1 LRTRK
6 LPEQICHKIR
16 NLRGDA
22 TRDDESEVS
31 DHDFAE
37 LASSR
42 PWPWSCGLA
51 RWLGDTTTAPAGGW
65 KSVANPMKSELAEL
79 DRISDYPTYWA
90 ARHPD
95 REAMVLG
102 DLRWTYADLARYV
115 DLYARA
121 LWANGLRRGDRVA
134 VLATARPESLALF
147 LAAAR
152 IGAMF
157 TGLNLRFK
165 YEELHYVVDDS
176 KPRLLFYLPEF
187 AGRDYRAD
195 MRHLLADI
203 PSVEQAIAFGAAEP
217 GFARSFEVFL
227 GGAASA
233 SAAEVAAAVA
243 AVQRLDPCLL
253 IYTSGSTGQ
262 PKGAM
267 LPHYGLSHCSRNQ
280 LDHWWAE
287 PLRVLD
293 NLPISNVFCIG
304 DLFCFCMV
312 GGGTTVFMERFD
324 AKGVLET
331 IEREKVTLWGQV
343 ATMLQLVLAQPEAA
357 SRDLSSLQMIF
368 WAGARAPRELIERLG
383 RITSYLGSNYG
394 LTETVAGVT
403 YTEKGASLD
412 VLADTVGK
420 PDPHYELRVVA
431 PDGRVC
437 ADGEAG
443 EILVRGHCMMV
454 GYWSRPEA
462 TAAAI
467 DNEGWLHTGDIGFR
481 RPDGNFQIAGR
492 KSDMFKSGG
501 FNVYP
506 REIEMMLETH
516 PAVAMAAVI
525 GVPDDLY
532 GEVGHAYLLLRE
544 ADGPAEP
551 DMAAWCKE
559 RLANFKVPKRFH
571 LRRQLPML
579 PVGKIDKVALRKE
592 AGLT

>member
-1 LRTRK
+1 MR
-6 LPEQICHKIR
+6 
-16 NLRGDA
+16 
-22 TRDDESEVS
+22 
-31 DHDFAE
+31 AE
-37 LASSR
+37 L
-42 PWPWSCGLA
+42 
-51 RWLGDTTTAPAGGW
+51 
-65 KSVANPMKSELAEL
+65 VEL
-79 DRISDYPTYWA
+79 DRISDYPAFWA

-102 DLRWTYADLARYV
+102 GLRWTYAELARNV
-115 DLYARA
+115 DIYARA
-121 LWANGLRRGDRVA
+121 LWAHGLRRGDRIA
-134 VLATARPESLALF
+134 MLATPRPESLCLF
-147 LAAAR
+147 LAAGR

-165 YEELHYVVDDS
+165 YEELLYVVDDS
-176 KPRLLFYLPEF
+176 TPRLLVFLPEF
-187 AGRDYRAD
+187 GGRDYRAD
-195 MRHLLADI
+195 VRRLLDDNPCI
-203 PSVEQAIAFGAAEP
+203 ERAISLGASEP
-217 GFARSFEVFL
+217 GLAISFEDFL
-227 GGAASA
+227 GTAASA
-233 SAAEVAAAVA
+233 PNQDVTTTIAAIR
-243 AVQRLDPCLL
+243 RLDPCLL
-253 IYTSGSTGQ
+253 IYTSGSTGR

-267 LPHYGLSHCSRNQ
+267 LPHYGLCHCSRNQ

-304 DLFCFCMV
+304 DLFCFCLV

-331 IEREKVTLWGQV
+331 IERERITLWGQV
-343 ATMLQLVLAQPEAA
+343 ATMLQLALSQPEAE

-368 WAGARAPRELIERLG
+368 WAGARAPRDLIERLA
-383 RITSYLGSNYG
+383 RITPYLGSNYG

-403 YTEKGASLD
+403 YTEKGASLE

-420 PDPHYELRVVA
+420 PDPHYELRVIA
-431 PDGRVC
+431 SDGQIC

-443 EILVRGHCMMV
+443 EIQVRGHCMMV
-454 GYWSRPEA
+454 GYWNRPEA

-467 DNEGWLHTGDIGFR
+467 DSEGWLHTGDIGLR
-481 RPDGNFQIAGR
+481 RPDGNFQLAGR
-492 KSDMFKSGG
+492 KTDMFKSGG

-525 GVPDDLY
+525 GLPDDLY

-544 ADGPAEP
+544 SAGTSEP
-551 DMAAWCKE
+551 DLAVWCKE

-571 LRRQLPML
+571 LRRDLPML

-592 AGLT
+592 AGLA

>member
-1 LRTRK
+1 MKT
-6 LPEQICHKIR
+6 
-16 NLRGDA
+16 
-22 TRDDESEVS
+22 
-31 DHDFAE
+31 E
-37 LASSR
+37 L
-42 PWPWSCGLA
+42 
-51 RWLGDTTTAPAGGW
+51 
-65 KSVANPMKSELAEL
+65 VEL
-79 DRISDYPTYWA
+79 DRISDYPAHWA
-90 ARHPD
+90 ARYPN
-95 REAMVLG
+95 REAMVLR
-102 DLRWTYADLARYV
+102 DLRWTYADLARNV
-115 DLYARA
+115 DRYARA

-134 VLATARPESLALF
+134 MLATPRPESLAMF

-165 YEELHYVVDDS
+165 FDELRYVVEDA
-176 KPRLLFYLPEF
+176 KPRLLFFLPEF
-187 AGRDYRAD
+187 AGRDYRPD
-195 MRHLLADI
+195 VRRLLIDS
-203 PSVEQAIAFGAAEP
+203 PSIEQAIALGVAEP
-217 GFARSFEVFL
+217 GLARSFEDFL
-227 GGAASA
+227 GTAASV
-233 SAAEVAAAVA
+233 STAEVARAID

-253 IYTSGSTGQ
+253 IYTSGSTGR

-304 DLFCFCMV
+304 DLFCFCLV

-331 IEREKVTLWGQV
+331 IVREKVTLWGQV

-357 SRDLSSLQMIF
+357 NCDLSSLQMIF
-368 WAGARAPRELIERLG
+368 WAGARAPRDLIGRLG
-383 RITSYLGSNYG
+383 QITSYLGSNYG

-420 PDPHYELRVVA
+420 ADPHYQLRVVGH
-431 PDGRVC
+431 DGHTC
-437 ADGEAG
+437 ADDEAG
-443 EILVRGHCMMV
+443 EIQVRGHCMMV
-454 GYWSRPEA
+454 GYWNRPEA

-467 DNEGWLHTGDIGFR
+467 DGEGWLHTGDIGIR
-481 RPDGNFQIAGR
+481 RPDGNFQIVGR

-506 REIEMMLETH
+506 REIEMLLETH

-532 GEVGHAYLLLRE
+532 GEVGHAYLLLRP
-544 ADGPAEP
+544 GTPEP
-551 DMAAWCKE
+551 DMAAWCRD

-579 PVGKIDKVALRKE
+579 AVGKIDKVALRKE
-592 AGLT
+592 AGLA

>member
-1 LRTRK
+1 MK
-6 LPEQICHKIR
+6 
-16 NLRGDA
+16 
-22 TRDDESEVS
+22 
-31 DHDFAE
+31 AE
-37 LASSR
+37 L
-42 PWPWSCGLA
+42 
-51 RWLGDTTTAPAGGW
+51 
-65 KSVANPMKSELAEL
+65 VEL
-79 DRISDYPTYWA
+79 DRISDYPAYWA
-90 ARHPD
+90 ARYPD

-102 DLRWTYADLARYV
+102 DLRWTYAELSRNV

-121 LWANGLRRGDRVA
+121 LWANGLRRGDRIA
-134 VLATARPESLALF
+134 MLATSRPESLAMF

-165 YEELHYVVDDS
+165 YEELHYVVDDA
-176 KPRLLFYLPEF
+176 KPRLVFFLPEF

-195 MRHLLADI
+195 MRRLLAENASI
-203 PSVEQAIAFGAAEP
+203 EQAIAVGAAEP
-217 GFARSFEVFL
+217 GLARSFADFL
-227 GGAASA
+227 GDAASA
-233 SAAEVAAAVA
+233 SEAEVARAID
-243 AVQRLDPCLL
+243 AVQRHDPCLL
-253 IYTSGSTGQ
+253 IYTSGSTGR

-267 LPHYGLSHCSRNQ
+267 LPHRGLCHCSRNQ

-304 DLFCFCMV
+304 DLFCFCLV

-324 AKGVLET
+324 AKGALET

-343 ATMLQLVLAQPEAA
+343 ATMLQLALSQPGAD

-368 WAGARAPRELIERLG
+368 WAGARAPRDLIERLT

-431 PDGRVC
+431 TDGQIC

-443 EILVRGHCMMV
+443 EIQVRGHCMMV
-454 GYWSRPEA
+454 GYWNRPEA
-462 TAAAI
+462 TSAAI
-467 DNEGWLHTGDIGFR
+467 DGEGWLHTGDIGFR

-532 GEVGHAYLLLRE
+532 GEVGHAYLLLR
-544 ADGPAEP
+544 ADENAGEP
-551 DMAAWCKE
+551 DMTAWCKN

-592 AGLT
+592 AGLA

>member
-1 LRTRK
+1 MTHPATHWRK
-6 LPEQICHKIR
+6 
-16 NLRGDA
+16 A
-22 TRDDESEVS
+22 EVS
-31 DHDFAE
+31 GNIIGPRLQAW
-37 LASSR
+37 LAQYR
-42 PWPWSCGLA
+42 EFL
-51 RWLGDTTTAPAGGW
+51 
-65 KSVANPMKSELAEL
+65 ANPMKSELVEL
-79 DRISDYPTYWA
+79 HRISDYPAYWA
-90 ARHPD
+90 ARYPG

-102 DLRWTYADLARYV
+102 DLRWSYADLARNV
-115 DLYARA
+115 DRYARA
-121 LWANGLRRGDRVA
+121 LWAHGLRRGDRIA
-134 VLATARPESLALF
+134 MLATPRPESLCMF

-165 YEELHYVVDDS
+165 YEELQYVIDDA
-176 KPRLLFYLPEF
+176 KPRLLIFLPEF

-195 MRHLLADI
+195 IRRLLDVNPAI
-203 PSVEQAIAFGAAEP
+203 EQAIALGGAEL
-217 GFARSFEVFL
+217 GLARSFDEFL
-227 GGAASA
+227 GTAPAVPEG
-233 SAAEVAAAVA
+233 EITAAVA
-243 AVQRLDPCLL
+243 AVQPLDPCLL
-253 IYTSGSTGQ
+253 IYTSGSTGR

-267 LPHYGLSHCSRNQ
+267 LPHYGLCHCSRNQ

-304 DLFCFCMV
+304 DLFCFCLV

-324 AKGVLET
+324 AKGILEV

-343 ATMLQLVLAQPEAA
+343 ATMLQLALSQPEAE
-357 SRDLSSLQMIF
+357 SRNLSSLQMIF
-368 WAGARAPRELIERLG
+368 WAGARAPRELIRRLA
-383 RITSYLGSNYG
+383 RITPYLGSNYG

-403 YTEKGASLD
+403 YTEKGADID

-420 PDPHYELRVVA
+420 PDPHYELRVVT
-431 PDGRVC
+431 PDGGIC

-443 EILVRGHCMMV
+443 EIQVRGHCMMV
-454 GYWSRPEA
+454 GYWRRPES
-462 TAAAI
+462 TSAAI
-467 DNEGWLHTGDIGFR
+467 DSDGWLHTGDIGLR
-481 RPDGNFQIAGR
+481 RPDGNYQIVGR

-544 ADGPAEP
+544 DAGRTEP
-551 DMAAWCKE
+551 DMVGWCKE
-559 RLANFKVPKRFH
+559 HLANFKVPKRFH
-571 LRRQLPML
+571 FRRQLPML

-592 AGLT
+592 AGLA